1 MKKIDKDNMNMC
13 IKLPELIPTLDQIQ
27 TEIEKTKRKEPKYMD
42 FLSNINFLFNFQ
54 NGLHK

>member
-1 MKKIDKDNMNMC
+1 MNMC